1 MTAKTQLL
9 SLSVVVLASALTC
22 VLTAA
27 ASPAAAQSFNCRR
40 ASEPAERAICTNA
53 RLGGLDQRMSRLY
66 AKLMA
71 RLDRDDQRDGLRD
84 YQMRFLSSRDRC
96 GSDVSCIKGAY
107 LDQIDVLASRLRYAQ
122 NGWDQ

>member
-1 MTAKTQLL
+1 MTTKTQLL
-9 SLSVVVLASALTC
+9 SLSAVVLASALS
-22 VLTAA
+22 AA
-27 ASPAAAQSFNCRR
+27 ATPADAQAFNCRR
-40 ASEPAERAICTNA
+40 ASEPAERAICANA

-84 YQMRFLSSRDRC
+84 YQMRFLSSRDSC
-96 GSDVSCIKGAY
+96 GRDVSCIKGAY
-107 LDQIDVLASRLRYAQ
+107 LDQIDVLASRLRYAK